1 MKKGKLLSNV
11 KQERKL
17 LYNWE
22 ENNEGRQAGEE
33 ILMQEVRHVINC
45 HNRLV
50 QNVTQ
55 CARGWVYALPATNTQ
70 TLRD

>member
-1 MKKGKLLSNV
+1 MKKSKMLSNI

-22 ENNEGRQAGEE
+22 KNNEGRQAGEE
-33 ILMQEVRHVINC
+33 MQEVRHVIDYQNL
-45 HNRLV
+45 LV

-55 CARGWVYALPATNTQ
+55 CARGWVYALTATNTQ